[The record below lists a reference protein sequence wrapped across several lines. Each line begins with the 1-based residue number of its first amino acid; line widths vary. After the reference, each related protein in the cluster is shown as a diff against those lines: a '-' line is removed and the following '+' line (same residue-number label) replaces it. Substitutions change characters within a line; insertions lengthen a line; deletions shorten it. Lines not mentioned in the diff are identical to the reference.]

1 MDERCTV
8 RGGRGACSPESV
20 GGEGSR
26 ARHALSPDGADAPSR
41 AGSCWGLRTWAGHS
55 PPTAT
60 LGGAGPGG
68 GRPSQAPSPGAESPR
83 PGGMGRAV
91 PAA

>member
-1 MDERCTV
+1 M

-20 GGEGSR
+20 GGGGEGV
-26 ARHALSPDGADAPSR
+26 ARHAPSPDGADAPSR
-41 AGSCWGLRTWAGHS
+41 ASRWWGLRAWAGHC

-83 PGGMGRAV
+83 PGGMGRAAT
-91 PAA
+91 AA